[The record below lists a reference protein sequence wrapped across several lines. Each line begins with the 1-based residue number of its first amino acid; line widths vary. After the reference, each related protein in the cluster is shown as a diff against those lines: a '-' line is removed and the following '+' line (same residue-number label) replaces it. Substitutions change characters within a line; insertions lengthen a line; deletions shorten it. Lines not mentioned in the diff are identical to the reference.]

1 MLTVYIVQISL
12 LASRAICLTFQ
23 NKIAHQLL
31 FHLVQ
36 LASWCI
42 LTCAWK
48 YFYCSHNRTLFSLAQ
63 KNHWLENTSR
73 GKRNHQKFYLVTSI
87 EHSKRK
93 TFKMWAHFLLFFFVS
108 LFFNS
113 CITVFNTKFTDSWVL
128 SLTKIR
134 QNFSGVLLVSQ
145 EFQLLS
151 LTWIFSSLVHQQITQ
166 MIFVHR
172 RMDFSFCLFDL
183 RITINFFLR
192 HFLFSRLEHQNN
204 SNKVHFCHF
213 RGTLGLLT
221 QLTVGANQ
229 WWNQI

>member
-63 KNHWLENTSR
+63 KNHWLENTFR

-93 TFKMWAHFLLFFFVS
+93 TFKMWAHFLLFFFS
-108 LFFNS
+108 FPYF
-113 CITVFNTKFTDSWVL
+113 
-128 SLTKIR
+128 LTR
-134 QNFSGVLLVSQ
+134 VSQ
-145 EFQLLS
+145 CSIQNSRTLECCH
-151 LTWIFSSLVHQQITQ
+151 WPK
-166 MIFVHR
+166 
-172 RMDFSFCLFDL
+172 FDKTF
-183 RITINFFLR
+183 RVYFWWVRNF
-192 HFLFSRLEHQNN
+192 N
-204 SNKVHFCHF
+204 C
-213 RGTLGLLT
+213 
-221 QLTVGANQ
+221 
-229 WWNQI
+229 